1 MSWAERSAAN
11 LLPLSVEQYRFPIA
25 LREWVYA
32 GDMYDMETPN
42 ETPRTSHTFFNGRP
56 PVAMVSAQSK
66 FFARPYSMA
75 SRRISTSI
83 VFLPSSRC
91 SSRICF
97 MASDRFD
104 AGTTCSSAL
113 TADRLPS

>member
-42 ETPRTSHTFFNGRP
+42 ETCQLCGHVSLCYGKAVISNCVSGRWIT
-56 PVAMVSAQSK
+56 
-66 FFARPYSMA
+66 ARHM
-75 SRRISTSI
+75 
-83 VFLPSSRC
+83 
-91 SSRICF
+91 
-97 MASDRFD
+97 
-104 AGTTCSSAL
+104 
-113 TADRLPS
+113 